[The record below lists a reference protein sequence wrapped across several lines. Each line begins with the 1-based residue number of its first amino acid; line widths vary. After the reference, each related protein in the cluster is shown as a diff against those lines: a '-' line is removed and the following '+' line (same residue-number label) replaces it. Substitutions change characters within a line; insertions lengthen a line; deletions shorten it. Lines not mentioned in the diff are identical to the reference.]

1 MTEPIGRISTRDYID
16 LRIKNVEDKIDSLEK
31 YQTQHFELNELAIKK
46 AEEAMLTRLESMNEF
61 RSQINA
67 ERSEYVTKEALEMSV
82 KERNVRLESLEKS
95 NAFAAGKWWMIVI
108 IVTAVPTI
116 LALIAL
122 FRG

>member
-82 KERNVRLESLEKS
+82 KERNARLESLEKS